1 MVQGLTSW
9 GRGEGKGRE
18 PVMVQGL
25 TSWGRGEGKGASDG
39 TGPYLMG

>member
-9 GRGEGKGRE
+9 GRGEGKG

>member
-1 MVQGLTSW
+1 MVQGLPH
-9 GRGEGKGRE
+9 GVEVKGRE